1 MEELGSDK
9 PEDGK
14 KRKHEGEVEDLFA
27 KLKKQRA
34 AKAEKQVRNSV
45 TVSCILQQLC
55 SCGTLRCSISASFHR
70 FLHCSCTALQKED
83 ILPKHQCMSFVSAV
97 QILRKQVLG
106 KRKPAG
112 SKDDIFGKGVPK
124 ARRWTPVA

>member
-45 TVSCILQQLC
+45 TVPCILQQLC
-55 SCGTLRCSISASFHR
+55 SCWNIEVLHLCIFASV
-70 FLHCSCTALQKED
+70 LAL
-83 ILPKHQCMSFVSAV
+83 LFR
-97 QILRKQVLG
+97 RKT
-106 KRKPAG
+106 
-112 SKDDIFGKGVPK
+112 SS
-124 ARRWTPVA
+124 